1 MTDMRTPLGKVLGL
15 GSAKDG
21 TSQFWHER
29 LTSVA
34 AIPLTIFFVILV
46 IVLNGASY
54 AEVRSAFANPLVSLL
69 TIAALLTV
77 FWHMKLGMQV
87 IIEDYVFGE
96 HMKLALLML
105 NSFFTGAL
113 ALISI
118 FALLKMAFGA

>member
-1 MTDMRTPLGKVLGL
+1 MTDMRTPLGKVRGL

-21 TSQFWHER
+21 TSHFWYER

-34 AIPLTIFFVILV
+34 AIPLTIFFIVLM

-54 AEVRSAFANPLVSLL
+54 EEVRATFANPFISLL
-69 TIAALLTV
+69 TIAALATV

-87 IIEDYVFGE
+87 IIEDYIFGE
-96 HMKLALLML
+96 GMKFALLML

-113 ALISI
+113 ALISV